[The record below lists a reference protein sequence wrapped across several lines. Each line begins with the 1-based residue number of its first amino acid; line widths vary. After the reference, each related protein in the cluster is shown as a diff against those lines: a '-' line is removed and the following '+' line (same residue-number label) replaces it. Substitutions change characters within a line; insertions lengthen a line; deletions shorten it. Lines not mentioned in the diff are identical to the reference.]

1 MFLGTL
7 QVLLSH
13 FVNRNSIFKVV
24 TEMKKRVMPYGLGK
38 TFIRM
43 EFQELPK
50 DIQEGIIERFKKRDG
65 NLKVTKDTVNIV
77 IACEDIFAN
86 DK

>member
-1 MFLGTL
+1 
-7 QVLLSH
+7 
-13 FVNRNSIFKVV
+13 
-24 TEMKKRVMPYGLGK
+24 MKKRVMPYGFGK

-43 EFQELPK
+43 DIQELPNDTQK
-50 DIQEGIIERFKKRDG
+50 GIIERFEKRDG